1 MYTFFGFE
9 TRQITL
15 CFITGFYDPTQGTFG
30 VNTLNECPD
39 CHRTYKTKAKLN
51 RHIKFECNKEPSFL
65 CMFCPYK
72 AKRKDNLQTHIVL
85 KHSQH
90 ILS

>member
-30 VNTLNECPD
+30 VNTFNECPD
-39 CHRTYKTKAKLN
+39 CHRTYKTKAKLS

-72 AKRKDNLQTHIVL
+72 AKRKDNLKTHIVL